1 MNKGS
6 KIDIFDLDLL
16 LKGLYSIDFIEENGK
31 KSINTKSDKNQRILS
46 ADGILCEYAYLYY
59 ISSRYNF
66 AKDKED
72 TNTNVSREYLGYIVA
87 NKEMFNWL
95 NNTTLLYMCNEALKF
110 RLGKPALIRG
120 SLRNTLNGF
129 DLANENAFNTNVD
142 FGNIFGSL
150 GVKIEED
157 SKLPDLATALS
168 KGSQFKIM
176 ANLEDTKVKTDG
188 YAEDTVAL
196 LEEMVDDEVN
206 YITQVVGA
214 LYESG
219 YQGFTPDGMLNKAGT
234 VSVVAD
240 SSITNANGK
249 AQARYKITQV
259 TNTQLTKFYAWLSAQ
274 FPVFS
279 LSKYNGNM
287 RPSYNNIKNGVIYY
301 PHYQARNSCGLYGLD
316 RSLDAYLTA
325 NNKSRI
331 ENAGALK
338 TFLKDRIKNI
348 IMEGMVSQFEDLLK
362 KPAEESEIVTN
373 PEVEA
378 LLKTYRK
385 VLTTAAV
392 VTEGKRN
399 VVVKLKLSPGTRDD
413 AIKMTKDFFEKAL
426 KTGKIFNQATK
437 ITYYSLDEEHNIVT
451 ITFMMDE
458 KKYNGFPL
466 FAFQAVEAIK
476 RNGKPSWSNVVVG
489 RTIDDKIFTLD
500 LTENTTRVVP
510 IIAGSRSGKGVM
522 TLNFLA
528 NAFALQYPVFYLDF
542 KSEMGYTF
550 YKLARDRGVE
560 TFAYDGS
567 HSSKAIPRDY
577 DLLTGINKLPENV
590 KKALDSCKA
599 FDRKEFALMTSYIR
613 GMQLLDRYLTLRA
626 MAFEK
631 PNPPYSVEELG
642 GPRAVIV
649 WDEFEKFGIQVDT
662 YMKKNGVIDS
672 AQDEL
677 KAVFSDMKDPEI
689 KKTPEWK
696 WFDDYK
702 RWVKGVFSGLS
713 SHEKAEWA
721 QARVTI
727 FLLAQSVEIDQ
738 RWGDLLGS
746 TMGTIIRNSLKVCGR
761 GSDSGSGSSKYGS
774 GGVNPDWKLKL
785 NDRYF
790 IIQHHAGG
798 AVSDDNSSLVKGYF
812 LLDDLYDDNGNEASC
827 VSQLFSNLG
836 ANAESVRQEVSI
848 NGKLNPA
855 LAFDGYMQLLAD
867 GQDVFGPT
875 LKKSWDLASLV
886 SNKVYGYAN
895 LNDYMYDVGNFS
907 SNGEIL
913 EHINEYETEREGDS
927 KSADSSNNGGRDLSS
942 QSTMSSED
950 MNQSYEEDE
959 EEQVNEDSE
968 NLGDNRDPGYAE
980 PPKNSIFGDLF
991 SGMHIRT
998 DLDEPDRQVN
1008 SEASTVFGGGVA
1020 FEDEDVEV
1028 NMEGNDGAY
1037 FETASRGDFGDST
1050 YQDEEVVEIE
1060 LDEDSP
1066 DINNGDLGENSG
1078 GNSASDILFGSYQP
1092 SGSAEEDEEIDI
1104 DIDID
1109 EPSDNIGNEG
1119 NFGIGQGII
1128 DSVQPNHVS
1137 KQPEIENVIP
1147 HNLQNI
1153 GNTQAFDTSSLNE
1166 SVTPEIN
1173 GSPVRE
1179 DKVPET
1185 KVNEPEVK
1193 TIFSGNEQ
1201 GTNVNEPIGKS
1212 IPVRD
1217 TGATKQVMNRN
1228 FNVGNAGGVD
1238 LPPYR
1243 LHAQDR
1249 NEASYYEMLVQIGN
1263 LQRNDPNNPALP
1275 ALINKVYEY
1284 DRRNGR
1290 IPANINRSSA
1300 EYQEILR
1307 AEVQANNT
1315 RLAAQNISAAQSR
1328 ASIAIKK
1335 LLHRKVEAQRNKG
1348 MRWLDFSSRDVV
1360 ASVNT
1365 ILENEA
1371 ANGCEIDYEDNDLQA
1386 KAMIVD
1392 CVLQAATKFPEV
1404 MNGMASGVLT
1414 LNPGLPAQI
1423 ALRTQQLRQ
1432 RQAQQENIRIQ
1443 QNNQNRSNA
1452 SNREGNINN
1461 RNVGANG
1468 VSGGSLGSN
1477 VNVGVNN
1484 VGVNL
1489 DNQSRQYNEMQQRL
1503 QQQRAAQQAQQ
1514 QALQQQRAAQQA
1526 QQEQFSIND
1535 YESFVNFTNMSPDQM
1550 AYQARTP
1557 KDNALKVNLRNIKAQ
1572 VFGLTPQNSVDV
1584 SRTRNASPFKRST
1597 MLSRTAYG
1605 AKVYRKEAFRS
1616 LLDTIDLQLL
1626 RGNIGNFNGV
1636 NMLVMRDDTI
1646 VINNLVVDLNG
1657 VVGGITGRKLR
1668 DLVNY
1673 KELAKRYPRIAVLEI
1688 DDDLLTVFCLEY
1700 TISPQDADALFNK
1713 IFQLFPSLNT
1723 FRVGQYEMTRNEIML
1738 KAQDRRIA
1746 EKQAKIAEKARRQRS
1761 RSAFDAEMLSMTN
1774 ARPSEDSS
1782 LSGNN
1787 DYYNS
1792 SLMSPSEVKMRAKNI
1807 TKGVAGFGLA
1817 AAAFTLGALA
1827 TGFSAGRNLFRRKG

>member
-1 MNKGS
+1 MNKES

-16 LKGLYSIDFIEENGK
+16 LKGLYSIDFIEDNGK
-31 KSINTKSDKNQRILS
+31 KIINTKSDKNQRILS

-66 AKDKED
+66 EKTKED
-72 TNTNVSREYLGYIVA
+72 TNTNVSREYLGYIID
-87 NKEMFNWL
+87 NKEMFSWL
-95 NNTTLLYMCNEALKF
+95 NNSTLLHMCNVALKF

-120 SLRNTLNGF
+120 SLKNTLNGF
-129 DLANENAFNTNVD
+129 DLMSEAKFNTNVD
-142 FGNIFGSL
+142 FTKIFNLL
-150 GVKIEED
+150 GVETDKD
-157 SKLPDLATALS
+157 KKDKLPDIATALS

-176 ANLEDTKVKTDG
+176 SNLEDTKVKTDG
-188 YAEDTVAL
+188 YDPETVAL
-196 LEEMVDDEVN
+196 LEELVDDEVT
-206 YITQVVGA
+206 YIIKVIGA

-240 SSITNANGK
+240 SSIRSESEK

-259 TNTQLTKFYAWLSAQ
+259 TNTQLTKFYAWLSGQ

-279 LSKYNGNM
+279 LAKYNGNM
-287 RPSYNNIKNGVIYY
+287 RPNYNNIKSGALYY

-325 NNKSRI
+325 NNKARI

-338 TFLKDRIKNI
+338 TFLRDRVTNI
-348 IMEGMVSQFEDLLK
+348 IMEGMVNKFEDLLK

-373 PEVEA
+373 PEVDA

-392 VTEGKRN
+392 VTESKRN
-399 VVVKLKLSPGTRDD
+399 VVFKLKLSPGTRDD
-413 AIKMTKDFFEKAL
+413 AIKMTKEFFEKAL
-426 KTGKIFNQATK
+426 KNGKIFNQATK
-437 ITYYSLDEEHNIVT
+437 ITYYSLDDEHNIVT

-560 TFAYDGS
+560 TFSYDGS

-577 DLLTGINKLPENV
+577 DLLTGINKLPEKVRN
-590 KKALDSCKA
+590 ALDACKS
-599 FDRKEFALMTSYIR
+599 FDRKDFALLTSYIR
-613 GMQLLDRYLTLRA
+613 GMQLLDRYMTLRA

-631 PNPPYSVEELG
+631 PNPPYSVDELG

-677 KAVFSDMKDPEI
+677 KAIFSDMKDPDI

-746 TMGTIIRNSLKVCGR
+746 TMGGIIRNSLKVCGR

-798 AVSDDNSSLVKGYF
+798 AVADDNSSLVKGYF

-827 VSQLFSNLG
+827 VQQLFSNLG
-836 ANAESVRQEVSI
+836 ANADSVRQEVSI

-875 LKKSWDLASLV
+875 LKKSWDLATLV
-886 SNKVYGYAN
+886 SSKIYGYAN

-907 SNGEIL
+907 NSGEIL
-913 EHINEYETEREGDS
+913 EHINEADSERESGDGEGEERV
-927 KSADSSNNGGRDLSS
+927 ANRDLSS
-942 QSTMSSED
+942 QAIMSPEEMS
-950 MNQSYEEDE
+950 QGYEEE
-959 EEQVNEDSE
+959 EDGEEPEGNEEASI
-968 NLGDNRDPGYAE
+968 GGTDPGYAE
-980 PPKNSIFGDLF
+980 PPTNSIFGSIFGD
-991 SGMHIRT
+991 MHLRT
-998 DLDEPDRQVN
+998 DLDEPNRQ
-1008 SEASTVFGGGVA
+1008 EP
-1020 FEDEDVEV
+1020 
-1028 NMEGNDGAY
+1028 
-1037 FETASRGDFGDST
+1037 
-1050 YQDEEVVEIE
+1050 VVENNVY
-1060 LDEDSP
+1060 EDMQGSP
-1066 DINNGDLGENSG
+1066 
-1078 GNSASDILFGSYQP
+1078 SDILFGQGNRDY
-1092 SGSAEEDEEIDI
+1092 EDEEEIDLDDIGGFSDNNEFIEDTDESIDI
-1104 DIDID
+1104 NLGDDIETGVDNNTQSQVF
-1109 EPSDNIGNEG
+1109 ETTDNIEVAP
-1119 NFGIGQGII
+1119 
-1128 DSVQPNHVS
+1128 S
-1137 KQPEIENVIP
+1137 
-1147 HNLQNI
+1147 
-1153 GNTQAFDTSSLNE
+1153 
-1166 SVTPEIN
+1166 
-1173 GSPVRE
+1173 
-1179 DKVPET
+1179 
-1185 KVNEPEVK
+1185 EPEVIYDEPVQERVEPQIQDRVEVPIQDRVEPQAQERVEPQIQERVEVPVQERVDVPVADNLGRI
-1193 TIFSGNEQ
+1193 TPVGD
-1201 GTNVNEPIGKS
+1201 TN
-1212 IPVRD
+1212 
-1217 TGATKQVMNRN
+1217 ATAYKLNN
-1228 FNVGNAGGVD
+1228 KFDVGNAGGVD
-1238 LPPYR
+1238 LPPYK
-1243 LHAQDR
+1243 LHP
-1249 NEASYYEMLVQIGN
+1249 ASTDEVNYYALLSQIDT
-1263 LQRNDPNNPALP
+1263 LQRENPNDPSLAALK
-1275 ALINKVYEY
+1275 NEVYEY
-1284 DRRNGR
+1284 DKRSGR
-1290 IPANINRSSA
+1290 IPPNINLNSL
-1300 EYQEILR
+1300 EYQDILR
-1307 AEVQANNT
+1307 AELEANSTRREASVINT
-1315 RLAAQNISAAQSR
+1315 AQSR
-1328 ASIAIKK
+1328 TSIAIKK
-1335 LLHRKVEAQRNKG
+1335 LLHRKAEAQRNKG

-1360 ASVNT
+1360 NCVNI
-1365 ILENEA
+1365 ILESES
-1371 ANGCEIDYEDNDLQA
+1371 ANGCEIDYEDNDYQA

-1392 CVLQAATKFPEV
+1392 CVLQAALKFPEV
-1404 MNGMASGVLT
+1404 MNGKASGVLA
-1414 LNPGLPAQI
+1414 LNPVLPSQI
-1423 ALRTQQLRQ
+1423 ALRTSRLRQ
-1432 RQAQQENIRIQ
+1432 QSTQ
-1443 QNNQNRSNA
+1443 SN
-1452 SNREGNINN
+1452 SNRGNVTSRVNSGVAGNGMTGNGMNSNNAGMVNNGRPVNNINA
-1461 RNVGANG
+1461 G
-1468 VSGGSLGSN
+1468 
-1477 VNVGVNN
+1477 
-1484 VGVNL
+1484 NL
-1489 DNQSRQYNEMQQRL
+1489 DNQSRQYREMQQRL
-1503 QQQRAAQQAQQ
+1503 QQQRMEQQAQQ
-1514 QALQQQRAAQQA
+1514 QAIQQQRMAQQV

-1535 YESFVNFTNMSPDQM
+1535 YESSINFTNMGTDQM

-1584 SRTRNASPFKRST
+1584 SRTRNAAPFKRST

-1605 AKVYRKEAFRS
+1605 AKVYRKEAFRA

-1626 RGNIGNFNGV
+1626 RSNVGNFNGV
-1636 NMLVMRDDTI
+1636 NTLTMRDDTI

-1657 VVGGITGRKLR
+1657 VIGGITGRKLR
-1668 DLVNY
+1668 DIANY
-1673 KELAKRYPRIAVLEI
+1673 KELAKRYPRIAILEV

-1700 TISPQDADALFNK
+1700 TISPQDANTLFNK
-1713 IFQLFPSLNT
+1713 IFQLFPSLNA

-1738 KAQDRRIA
+1738 REQDRRIA
-1746 EKQAKIAEKARRQRS
+1746 EKQSKIAEKAKRQRS

-1782 LSGNN
+1782 LSGNS

-1792 SLMSPSEVKMRAKNI
+1792 SLMSQSEIKMRAKNI

-1827 TGFSAGRNLFRRKG
+1827 SGFSAGRNLFKRN